1 MAVGKSKVW
10 AYMTSMTSERMS
22 PVDTA
27 WLHMDDPE
35 NPADIVTLLSFD
47 DRLSYDALKSVVEER
62 LLKFDRFKQRVT
74 ERDGHPTWED
84 DPEFHIER
92 HVMRYELDAPLTS
105 DTLSRVVTDLA
116 NEELSRDRPLWALHL
131 IEGSDGGS
139 AIVSRLHHCIAD
151 GFALAHAMLTLADRA
166 DGTPMSEATKPV
178 EQGEHEP
185 LLNVLVHEAAEV
197 ARHPS
202 HAMDLAKQGAALALS
217 LGHLLFVPFD
227 RRTVLKAKLSGRRR
241 MAWSSRLDLD
251 TIKSIGH
258 ARGATVNDVLLSAMT
273 GALRRFLAEAGEP
286 VDEFT
291 IRAIIPVNLRPVH
304 SIEEMDN
311 SLGNRFG
318 LVFLDLPVNEKT
330 TESRFRGLKE
340 RMDAMK
346 GTPEAFVAFGIL
358 NALGHTSAT
367 IEHIVND
374 VFGRKASLVVT
385 NVPGPREPLYIDG
398 VRLRDVMSWVP
409 HPSRL
414 GLGLAI
420 LSYAGKVIVGVR
432 VDEAVS
438 NHPDHLVTLFED
450 EVSDM
455 LDKANTSN

>member
-1 MAVGKSKVW
+1 
-10 AYMTSMTSERMS
+10 MTSERMS

-27 WLHMDDPE
+27 WLHMDEPE

-47 DRLSYDALKSVVEER
+47 GRLSYDALKRVVEER

-74 ERDGHPTWED
+74 ETDGHPTWED
-84 DPEFHIER
+84 DPEFQIER

-105 DTLSRVVTDLA
+105 DTLSKVVTDLA
-116 NEELSRDRPLWALHL
+116 NEQLSRDRPLWAMHL
-131 IEGSDGGS
+131 IEGSDGDS

-151 GFALAHAMLTLADRA
+151 GFALAHAMLTLTDRA
-166 DGTPMSEATKPV
+166 DGTPMSETLQPA

-185 LLNVLVHEAAEV
+185 LLDVLVHEAAEV

-202 HAMDLAKQGAALALS
+202 HAIDLTKQGAALALS

-227 RRTVLKAKLSGRRR
+227 RRTILKKKLSGRRR
-241 MAWSSRLDLD
+241 MAWSSTLDLD
-251 TIKSIGH
+251 TIKAIGRS
-258 ARGATVNDVLLSAMT
+258 RGATVNDVLLSTMT

-304 SIEEMDN
+304 SIEEMDD
-311 SLGNRFG
+311 SMGNRFG

-330 TESRFRGLKE
+330 TESRFRGLKQ
-340 RMDAMK
+340 RMDEMK

-367 IEHIVND
+367 IEHIVNE

-398 VRLRDVMSWVP
+398 VRLRDIMSWVP
-409 HPSRL
+409 HPARL
-414 GLGLAI
+414 GLGLSI

-432 VDEAVS
+432 VDEAVTK
-438 NHPDHLVTLFED
+438 NPGRFVELFEE
-450 EVSDM
+450 EVSSM
-455 LDKANTSN
+455 LEKANS

>member
-1 MAVGKSKVW
+1 
-10 AYMTSMTSERMS
+10 MTSERMS

-27 WLHMDDPE
+27 WLHMDEPE

-47 DRLSYDALKSVVEER
+47 GRLSYDAVKKVIEER

-74 ERDGHPTWED
+74 ETDGHPTWED
-84 DPEFHIER
+84 DPEFQIER

-116 NEELSRDRPLWALHL
+116 NEQLSRDRPLWAMHL

-151 GFALAHAMLTLADRA
+151 GFALAHAMLTLTDRA
-166 DGTPMSEATKPV
+166 DGTPMSETLQPA

-185 LLNVLVHEAAEV
+185 LLDVLVHEAAEV

-202 HAMDLAKQGAALALS
+202 HAIDLAKQGAALALS

-227 RRTVLKAKLSGRRR
+227 RRTVLKPKLSGRRR
-241 MAWSSRLDLD
+241 MAWSSGLDLE

-258 ARGATVNDVLLSAMT
+258 SRGATVNDVLLSAMT

-291 IRAIIPVNLRPVH
+291 IRAIIPVNLRPVR
-304 SIEEMDN
+304 SIEEMDD
-311 SLGNRFG
+311 SMGNRFG

-409 HPSRL
+409 HPARL

-438 NHPDHLVTLFED
+438 KNPRRFVELFE
-450 EVSDM
+450 EEASSM
-455 LDKANTSN
+455 LEKANTSY

>member
-1 MAVGKSKVW
+1 
-10 AYMTSMTSERMS
+10 MTSERMS

-27 WLHMDDPE
+27 WLHMDEPA
-35 NPADIVTLLSFD
+35 NPADIVSLMTFD
-47 DRLSYDALKSVVEER
+47 DRLSYDAVKRVIEER

-74 ERDGHPTWED
+74 ETDGHPTWED

-116 NEELSRDRPLWALHL
+116 NEELSRDRPLWAMHL
-131 IEGSDGGS
+131 IDGTDGGS

-151 GFALAHAMLTLADRA
+151 GFALAHAMLTLTDRA
-166 DGTPMSEATKPV
+166 DGTPMSETLQPA

-197 ARHPS
+197 ARHPG
-202 HAMDLAKQGAALALS
+202 HALDLAKQGAALARS

-227 RRTVLKAKLSGRRR
+227 RRTILKKKLSGRRR
-241 MAWSSRLDLD
+241 MAWSSTLDLD
-251 TIKSIGH
+251 TIKAIGRS
-258 ARGATVNDVLLSAMT
+258 RGATVNDVLLSAMT

-291 IRAIIPVNLRPVH
+291 IRAIIPVNLRPVR
-304 SIEEMDN
+304 SIEEMDD
-311 SLGNRFG
+311 SMGNRFG

-330 TESRFRGLKE
+330 TESRFRGLKQ

-367 IEHIVND
+367 IEHIVNE

-409 HPSRL
+409 HPARL
-414 GLGLAI
+414 GLGLC
-420 LSYAGKVIVGVR
+420 
-432 VDEAVS
+432 
-438 NHPDHLVTLFED
+438 HPELRRKGDRGRQG
-450 EVSDM
+450 
-455 LDKANTSN
+455 

>member
-1 MAVGKSKVW
+1 
-10 AYMTSMTSERMS
+10 MTSERMS

-27 WLHMDDPE
+27 WLHMDKPA
-35 NPADIVTLLSFD
+35 NPADIVSLMTFD
-47 DRLSYDALKSVVEER
+47 DRLSYDAVKRVIEER

-74 ERDGHPTWED
+74 ETDGHPTWED

-116 NEELSRDRPLWALHL
+116 NEELSRDRPLWAMHL
-131 IEGSDGGS
+131 IDGTDGGS

-151 GFALAHAMLTLADRA
+151 GFALAHAMLTLTDRA
-166 DGTPMSEATKPV
+166 DGTPMSETLQPA

-197 ARHPS
+197 ARHPG
-202 HAMDLAKQGAALALS
+202 HALDLAKQGAALARS

-227 RRTVLKAKLSGRRR
+227 RRTILKKKLSGRRR
-241 MAWSSRLDLD
+241 MAWSSTLDLD
-251 TIKSIGH
+251 TIKAIGRS
-258 ARGATVNDVLLSAMT
+258 RGATVNDVLLSTMT

-291 IRAIIPVNLRPVH
+291 IRAIIPVNLRPAR
-304 SIEEMDN
+304 SIEEMDD
-311 SLGNRFG
+311 SMGNRFG

-330 TESRFRGLKE
+330 TESRFRGLKQ

-367 IEHIVND
+367 IEHIVNE

-409 HPSRL
+409 HPARL

-432 VDEAVS
+432 VDEAVTK
-438 NHPDHLVTLFED
+438 NPGRFVELFEQ
-450 EVSDM
+450 EVSGM
-455 LDKANTSN
+455 LEKANS

>member
-1 MAVGKSKVW
+1 MA
-10 AYMTSMTSERMS
+10 SERMS

-27 WLHMDDPE
+27 WLHMDEPE

-47 DRLSYDALKSVVEER
+47 DRLSYDALKRVIEER
-62 LLKFDRFKQRVT
+62 LLKYDRFKQRVT
-74 ERDGHPTWED
+74 EVDGHPTWED

-92 HVMRYELDAPLTS
+92 HVMRYQLDAPLTS
-105 DTLSRVVTDLA
+105 DSLSRVVTDLA
-116 NEELSRDRPLWALHL
+116 NQELSPGRPLWAMHL
-131 IEGSDGGS
+131 IDGSDGGS

-151 GFALAHAMLTLADRA
+151 GFALAHAMLTLTDRA
-166 DGTPMSEATKPV
+166 DGTPMSETLQPA

-202 HAMDLAKQGAALALS
+202 HAVDLAKQGAALALS

-227 RRTVLKAKLSGRRR
+227 HRTVLKKELSGRRR
-241 MAWSSRLDLD
+241 MAWSSGLDLE
-251 TIKSIGH
+251 TIKAIGRS
-258 ARGATVNDVLLSAMT
+258 RGATVNDVLLSAMT

-304 SIEEMDN
+304 SIEEMDD
-311 SLGNRFG
+311 SMGNRFG

-358 NALGHTSAT
+358 NALGHTPAT

-409 HPSRL
+409 HPARL

-438 NHPDHLVTLFED
+438 NNPAHFVTLFED
-450 EVSDM
+450 EVSGM
-455 LDKANTSN
+455 LDKAKASY

>member
-1 MAVGKSKVW
+1 
-10 AYMTSMTSERMS
+10 MTSERMN

-27 WLHMDDPE
+27 WLHMDEPA
-35 NPADIVTLLSFD
+35 NPADIVSLMTFD
-47 DRLSYDALKSVVEER
+47 ERLSYDAVKKVIEER
-62 LLKFDRFKQRVT
+62 LLKFDRFKQRVL
-74 ERDGHPTWED
+74 ESDGHPTWED
-84 DPEFHIER
+84 DPDFDIER

-116 NEELSRDRPLWALHL
+116 NEELSRDRPLWAMHL
-131 IEGSDGGS
+131 IDGTDGGS

-151 GFALAHAMLTLADRA
+151 GFALAHAMLTLTDRA
-166 DGTPMSEATKPV
+166 DGTPMSEALKPA

-202 HAMDLAKQGAALALS
+202 HAVDLAKQGAALARS

-227 RRTVLKAKLSGRRR
+227 RRTVLKKKLSGRRR
-241 MAWSSRLDLD
+241 MAWSSGLDLA

-258 ARGATVNDVLLSAMT
+258 SRGATVNDVLLSAMT
-273 GALRRFLAEAGEP
+273 GALRRFLAEAGES

-291 IRAIIPVNLRPVH
+291 IRAIIPVNLRPIH
-304 SIEEMDN
+304 SIEEMDD
-311 SLGNRFG
+311 SMGNRFG

-330 TESRFRGLKE
+330 TEARFRALKE

-409 HPSRL
+409 HPARL

-438 NHPDHLVTLFED
+438 KNPRRFVELFE
-450 EVSDM
+450 EEASGM
-455 LDKANTSN
+455 LEKANTSY

>member
-1 MAVGKSKVW
+1 
-10 AYMTSMTSERMS
+10 MTSERMS

-27 WLHMDDPE
+27 WLHMDEPA
-35 NPADIVTLLSFD
+35 NPADIVSLMTFD
-47 DRLSYDALKSVVEER
+47 DRLSYDAVKRVIEER

-74 ERDGHPTWED
+74 ETDGHPTWED

-116 NEELSRDRPLWALHL
+116 NEELSRDRPLWAMHL
-131 IEGSDGGS
+131 IDGTDGGS

-151 GFALAHAMLTLADRA
+151 GFALAHAMLTLTDRA
-166 DGTPMSEATKPV
+166 DGTPMSETLQPA

-197 ARHPS
+197 ARHPG
-202 HAMDLAKQGAALALS
+202 HALDLAKQGAALARS

-227 RRTVLKAKLSGRRR
+227 RRTILKKKLSGRRR
-241 MAWSSRLDLD
+241 MAWSSTLDLD
-251 TIKSIGH
+251 TIKAIGRS
-258 ARGATVNDVLLSAMT
+258 RGATVNDVLLSSMT

-304 SIEEMDN
+304 SIEEMDD
-311 SLGNRFG
+311 SMGNRFG

-330 TESRFRGLKE
+330 TESRFRGLKQ

-367 IEHIVND
+367 IEHIVNE

-398 VRLRDVMSWVP
+398 VRLRDIMSWVP
-409 HPSRL
+409 HPARL
-414 GLGLAI
+414 GLGLSI

-432 VDEAVS
+432 VDEAVTK
-438 NHPDHLVTLFED
+438 NPGRFVELFEE
-450 EVSDM
+450 EVSSM
-455 LDKANTSN
+455 LEKANS

>member
-1 MAVGKSKVW
+1 MLRPREAR
-10 AYMTSMTSERMS
+10 MTSERMS

-27 WLHMDDPE
+27 WLHMDEPA
-35 NPADIVTLLSFD
+35 NPADIVSLMTFD
-47 DRLSYDALKSVVEER
+47 DRLSYDAVKRVIEER

-74 ERDGHPTWED
+74 ETDGHPTWED

-116 NEELSRDRPLWALHL
+116 NEELSRDRPLWAMHL
-131 IEGSDGGS
+131 IDGTDGGS

-151 GFALAHAMLTLADRA
+151 GFALAHAMLTLTDRA
-166 DGTPMSEATKPV
+166 DGTPMSETLQPA

-197 ARHPS
+197 ARHPG
-202 HAMDLAKQGAALALS
+202 HALDLAKQGAALARS

-227 RRTVLKAKLSGRRR
+227 RRTILKKKLSGRRR
-241 MAWSSRLDLD
+241 MAWSSTLDLD
-251 TIKSIGH
+251 TIKAIGRS
-258 ARGATVNDVLLSAMT
+258 RGATVNDVLLSTMT

-304 SIEEMDN
+304 SIEEMDD
-311 SLGNRFG
+311 SMGNRFG

-330 TESRFRGLKE
+330 TESRFRGLKQ

-367 IEHIVND
+367 IEHIVNE

-398 VRLRDVMSWVP
+398 VRLRDIMSWVP
-409 HPSRL
+409 HPARL
-414 GLGLAI
+414 GLGLSI

-432 VDEAVS
+432 VDEAVTK
-438 NHPDHLVTLFED
+438 NPGRFVELFEE
-450 EVSDM
+450 EVSSM
-455 LDKANTSN
+455 LEKANS

>member
-1 MAVGKSKVW
+1 
-10 AYMTSMTSERMS
+10 MTSERMS

-27 WLHMDDPE
+27 WLHMDEPA
-35 NPADIVTLLSFD
+35 NPADIVSLMTFD
-47 DRLSYDALKSVVEER
+47 DRLSYDAVKRVIEER

-74 ERDGHPTWED
+74 ETDGHPTWED
-84 DPEFHIER
+84 DPDFHIER

-116 NEELSRDRPLWALHL
+116 NEELSRDRPLWAMHL
-131 IEGSDGGS
+131 IDGTDGGS

-151 GFALAHAMLTLADRA
+151 GFALAHAMLTLTDRA
-166 DGTPMSEATKPV
+166 DGTPMSETLQPA

-197 ARHPS
+197 ARHPG
-202 HAMDLAKQGAALALS
+202 HALDLAKQGAALARS

-227 RRTVLKAKLSGRRR
+227 RRTILKKKLSGRRR
-241 MAWSSRLDLD
+241 MAWSSTLDLD
-251 TIKSIGH
+251 TIKAIGRS
-258 ARGATVNDVLLSAMT
+258 RGATVNDVLLSTMT

-304 SIEEMDN
+304 SIEEMDD
-311 SLGNRFG
+311 SMGNRFG

-330 TESRFRGLKE
+330 TESRFRGLKQ

-367 IEHIVND
+367 IEHIVNE

-398 VRLRDVMSWVP
+398 VRLRDIMSWVP
-409 HPSRL
+409 HPARL
-414 GLGLAI
+414 GLGLSI

-432 VDEAVS
+432 VDEAVTK
-438 NHPDHLVTLFED
+438 NPGRFVELFEE
-450 EVSDM
+450 EVSSM
-455 LDKANTSN
+455 LEKANS

>member
-1 MAVGKSKVW
+1 
-10 AYMTSMTSERMS
+10 MTSERMS

-27 WLHMDDPE
+27 WLHMDEPA
-35 NPADIVTLLSFD
+35 NPADIVSLMTFD
-47 DRLSYDALKSVVEER
+47 DRLSYDAVKRVIEER

-74 ERDGHPTWED
+74 ETDGHPTWED

-116 NEELSRDRPLWALHL
+116 NEELSRDRPLWAMHL
-131 IEGSDGGS
+131 IDGTDGGS

-151 GFALAHAMLTLADRA
+151 GFALAHAMLTLTDRA
-166 DGTPMSEATKPV
+166 DGTPMSETLQPA

-197 ARHPS
+197 ARHPG
-202 HAMDLAKQGAALALS
+202 HALDLAKQGAALARS

-227 RRTVLKAKLSGRRR
+227 RRTILKKKLSGRRR
-241 MAWSSRLDLD
+241 MAWSSTLDLD
-251 TIKSIGH
+251 TIKAIGRS
-258 ARGATVNDVLLSAMT
+258 RGATVNDVLLSTMT

-304 SIEEMDN
+304 SIEEMDD
-311 SLGNRFG
+311 SMGNRFG

-330 TESRFRGLKE
+330 TESRFRGLKQ

-367 IEHIVND
+367 IEHIVNE

-398 VRLRDVMSWVP
+398 VRLRDIMSWVP
-409 HPSRL
+409 HPARL
-414 GLGLAI
+414 GLGLSI

-438 NHPDHLVTLFED
+438 KNPGRFVELFEE
-450 EVSDM
+450 EVPSM
-455 LDKANTSN
+455 LEKANSSY

>member
-1 MAVGKSKVW
+1 
-10 AYMTSMTSERMS
+10 MTSERMS

-27 WLHMDDPE
+27 WLHMDEPA
-35 NPADIVTLLSFD
+35 NPADIVSLMTFD
-47 DRLSYDALKSVVEER
+47 DRLSYDAVKRVIEER

-74 ERDGHPTWED
+74 ETDGHPTWED

-116 NEELSRDRPLWALHL
+116 NEELSRDRPLWAMHL
-131 IEGSDGGS
+131 IDGTDGGS

-151 GFALAHAMLTLADRA
+151 GFALAHAMLTLTDRA
-166 DGTPMSEATKPV
+166 DGTPMSETLQPA

-197 ARHPS
+197 ARHPG
-202 HAMDLAKQGAALALS
+202 HALDLAKQGAALARS

-227 RRTVLKAKLSGRRR
+227 RRTILKKKLSGRRR
-241 MAWSSRLDLD
+241 MAWSSTLDLD
-251 TIKSIGH
+251 TIKAIGRS
-258 ARGATVNDVLLSAMT
+258 RGATVNDVLLSAMT

-304 SIEEMDN
+304 SIEEMDD
-311 SLGNRFG
+311 SMGNRFG

-330 TESRFRGLKE
+330 TESRFRGLKQ

-367 IEHIVND
+367 IEHIVNE

-409 HPSRL
+409 HPARL

-432 VDEAVS
+432 VDEAVTK
-438 NHPDHLVTLFED
+438 NPGRFVELFEE
-450 EVSDM
+450 EVSGM
-455 LDKANTSN
+455 LEKANS

>member
-1 MAVGKSKVW
+1 
-10 AYMTSMTSERMS
+10 MTSERMS

-27 WLHMDDPE
+27 WLHMDEPA
-35 NPADIVTLLSFD
+35 NPADIVSLMTFD
-47 DRLSYDALKSVVEER
+47 DRLSYDAVKRVIEER

-74 ERDGHPTWED
+74 ETDGHPTWED

-116 NEELSRDRPLWALHL
+116 NEELSRDRPLWAMHL
-131 IEGSDGGS
+131 IDGTDGGS

-151 GFALAHAMLTLADRA
+151 GFALAHAMLTLTDRA
-166 DGTPMSEATKPV
+166 DGTPMSETLQPA

-197 ARHPS
+197 ARHPG
-202 HAMDLAKQGAALALS
+202 HALDLAKQGAALARS

-227 RRTVLKAKLSGRRR
+227 RRTILKKKLSGRRR
-241 MAWSSRLDLD
+241 MAWSSTLDLD
-251 TIKSIGH
+251 TIKAIGRS
-258 ARGATVNDVLLSAMT
+258 RGATVNDVLLSTMT

-304 SIEEMDN
+304 SIEEMDD
-311 SLGNRFG
+311 SMGNRFG

-330 TESRFRGLKE
+330 TESRFRGLKQ

-367 IEHIVND
+367 VEHIVNE

-398 VRLRDVMSWVP
+398 VRLRDIMSWVP
-409 HPSRL
+409 HPARL
-414 GLGLAI
+414 GLGLSI

-432 VDEAVS
+432 VDEAVTK
-438 NHPDHLVTLFED
+438 NPGRFVELFEE
-450 EVSDM
+450 EVSSM
-455 LDKANTSN
+455 LEKANS

>member
-1 MAVGKSKVW
+1 MA
-10 AYMTSMTSERMS
+10 SERMS

-27 WLHMDDPE
+27 WLHMDEPE
-35 NPADIVTLLSFD
+35 NPADIVTLLTFD
-47 DRLSYDALKSVVEER
+47 DRLSYDALKSVIEER
-62 LLKFDRFKQRVT
+62 LLKYDRFKQRVT
-74 ERDGHPTWED
+74 EADGHPTWED

-116 NEELSRDRPLWALHL
+116 NEDLSPDRPLWAMHL

-151 GFALAHAMLTLADRA
+151 GFALAHAMLTLTDRA
-166 DGTPMSEATKPV
+166 DGTPMSETLQPA

-185 LLNVLVHEAAEV
+185 LLDVLVHEAAEV

-202 HAMDLAKQGAALALS
+202 HAVDLAKQGAALALS

-227 RRTVLKAKLSGRRR
+227 RRTVLKKELSGRRR
-241 MAWSSRLDLD
+241 MAWSSGLDLE
-251 TIKSIGH
+251 TIKWIGH
-258 ARGATVNDVLLSAMT
+258 SRGATVNDVLLSAMT
-273 GALRRFLAEAGEP
+273 GALRRFLADAGEP

-304 SIEEMDN
+304 SIEEMDD
-311 SLGNRFG
+311 SMGNRFG

-330 TESRFRGLKE
+330 TEARFRGLKE

-398 VRLRDVMSWVP
+398 VRLRDVMTWVP
-409 HPSRL
+409 HPARL

-438 NHPDHLVTLFED
+438 NNPAHLVTLFED
-450 EVSDM
+450 EVSGM
-455 LDKANTSN
+455 LDKAKASY

>member
-1 MAVGKSKVW
+1 
-10 AYMTSMTSERMS
+10 MTSERMS

-27 WLHMDDPE
+27 WLHMDEPA
-35 NPADIVTLLSFD
+35 NPADIVSLMTFD
-47 DRLSYDALKSVVEER
+47 DRLSYDAVKRVIEER

-74 ERDGHPTWED
+74 ETDGHPTWED

-116 NEELSRDRPLWALHL
+116 NEELSRDRPLWAMHL
-131 IEGSDGGS
+131 IDGTDGGS

-151 GFALAHAMLTLADRA
+151 GFALAHAMLTLTDRA
-166 DGTPMSEATKPV
+166 DGTPMSETLQPA

-197 ARHPS
+197 ARHPG
-202 HAMDLAKQGAALALS
+202 HALDLAKQGAALARS

-227 RRTVLKAKLSGRRR
+227 RRTILKKKLSGRRR
-241 MAWSSRLDLD
+241 MAWSSTLGLD
-251 TIKSIGH
+251 TIKAIGRS
-258 ARGATVNDVLLSAMT
+258 RGATVNDVLLSTMT

-304 SIEEMDN
+304 SIEEMDD
-311 SLGNRFG
+311 SMGNRFG

-330 TESRFRGLKE
+330 TESRFRGLKQ

-367 IEHIVND
+367 IEHIVNE

-398 VRLRDVMSWVP
+398 VRLRDIMSWVP
-409 HPSRL
+409 HPARL
-414 GLGLAI
+414 GLGLSI

-432 VDEAVS
+432 VDEAVTK
-438 NHPDHLVTLFED
+438 NPGRFVELFEE
-450 EVSDM
+450 EVSSM
-455 LDKANTSN
+455 LEKANS

>member
-1 MAVGKSKVW
+1 
-10 AYMTSMTSERMS
+10 MTSERMS

-27 WLHMDDPE
+27 WLHMDQPE
-35 NPADIVTLLSFD
+35 NPADIVTLLTFD
-47 DRLSYDALKSVVEER
+47 DRLSYDALKRVIEER
-62 LLKFDRFKQRVT
+62 LLKYDRFKQRVT
-74 ERDGHPTWED
+74 ETDGHPTWED

-105 DTLSRVVTDLA
+105 DSLSRVVTDLA
-116 NEELSRDRPLWALHL
+116 NQELSRDRPLWAMHL
-131 IEGSDGGS
+131 IEGTDGGS

-151 GFALAHAMLTLADRA
+151 GFALAHAMLTLTDRA
-166 DGTPMSEATKPV
+166 DGTPMSEGMQPA

-227 RRTVLKAKLSGRRR
+227 RRTVLKTELSGRRR
-241 MAWSSRLDLD
+241 MAWSSRLDLE

-258 ARGATVNDVLLSAMT
+258 SRGATVNDVLLSAMT
-273 GALRRFLAEAGEP
+273 GALRRFLADAGEP

-304 SIEEMDN
+304 SIEEMDD

-318 LVFLDLPVNEKT
+318 LVFLDLPINGKT

-409 HPSRL
+409 HPSGL

-438 NHPDHLVTLFED
+438 DDPAHLVTLFED

-455 LDKANTSN
+455 LDKASTRSQHRDPSA